1 MYREIRQQDQFINE
15 NAVNIEI
22 FMTRIFSRN
31 KN

>member
-22 FMTRIFSRN
+22 FMTRTFPRN